1 MSNNKISLVDG
12 GSYVLTAFSHDGATL
27 GDRKCVIAKIT
38 DSFFEMT
45 VHVINTDFVPF
56 QMVWDAF
63 NGLTIVG
70 VVEFSSASSSMHII
84 KVRY

>member
-38 DSFFEMT
+38 DSVFGMT
-45 VHVINTDFVPF
+45 GHVINTDFVPF
-56 QMVWDAF
+56 QMVWDAS

-70 VVEFSSASSSMHII
+70 IVELSSTAGSMHII